1 MIPYWRCV
9 LNCLD
14 EYVKLVIKPLED
26 FRKEILV
33 LYFKSFFYKRT
44 YKKMLDE
51 IDNLLISKYEKY
63 YQIIEEEYEFN
74 KNLLEK
80 M

>member
-1 MIPYWRCV
+1 MNYIDDYI
-9 LNCLD
+9 
-14 EYVKLVIKPLED
+14 KLVIKPLED

-33 LYFKSFFYKRT
+33 LYFKSFFYKKT
-44 YKKMLDE
+44 YRKMLNQ

-74 KNLLEK
+74 ENLLEK
-80 M
+80 IVKE